1 MNKNR
6 KHILLTGQPKAG
18 KSFLLEKLINSF
30 SKNSNVKMK
39 GMITSELKFKG
50 IRIGIKI
57 KNINT
62 CAEEVMAVKI
72 FKENKYNPK
81 NTKRLASYQVDIEA
95 IDRIALPIFKNLNVN
110 YKSDCTNLV
119 IIDEIGKMELFSK
132 KFEKEIKRL
141 FFKEK
146 DKPFLILAIVPIVTD
161 ISLVEKLK
169 NRSDVEVIELS
180 KSNRDNVYRK
190 IRNIVITYCC
200 H

>member
-30 SKNSNVKMK
+30 SKNSIVKMK

-81 NTKRLASYQVDIEA
+81 KKCTTQSEMVS
-95 IDRIALPIFKNLNVN
+95 KN
-110 YKSDCTNLV
+110 
-119 IIDEIGKMELFSK
+119 
-132 KFEKEIKRL
+132 
-141 FFKEK
+141 
-146 DKPFLILAIVPIVTD
+146 
-161 ISLVEKLK
+161 
-169 NRSDVEVIELS
+169 
-180 KSNRDNVYRK
+180 
-190 IRNIVITYCC
+190 
-200 H
+200 